1 MCVAKNYLGK
11 DELDA
16 LNLIV
21 SFYLDFAELKAKSWR
36 EMTMARRVS
45 KLDDFLRLSERDIL
59 THTGKVSH
67 DRAIDKAETEYEQF
81 AASRAAL
88 PSPVEKHFDEA
99 IGEIKRLEGEKTK
112 PRSRQPRPSSR
123 SRPSQEARQE
133 ERRYLVRPVH
143 PSCAPAAGVAAS

>member
-1 MCVAKNYLGK
+1 M
-11 DELDA
+11 
-16 LNLIV
+16 II
-21 SFYLDFAELKAKSWR
+21 SFYLDFTELKAKSWR

-123 SRPSQEARQE
+123 SRPLPRSPAR
-133 ERRYLVRPVH
+133 RKTV
-143 PSCAPAAGVAAS
+143 PS